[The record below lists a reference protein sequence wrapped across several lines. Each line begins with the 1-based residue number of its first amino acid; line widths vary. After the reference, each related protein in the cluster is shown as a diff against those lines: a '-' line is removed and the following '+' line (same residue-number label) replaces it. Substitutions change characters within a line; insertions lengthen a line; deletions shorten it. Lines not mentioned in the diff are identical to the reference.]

1 MFGNGVFT
9 PVLDLLAL
17 DFKYLLLRYADHQ
30 CEVSGAVPILSCFVV
45 SPYLISQRIILADLL
60 CRKIHTVLVEYDK
73 LFFFSDMKVDLFG
86 QQFLYFC
93 QKALAFEKGVLCRK
107 HVLLVDFPFGD
118 HRAAFADR
126 SIFSCD
132 LFLRPHPFPGLI
144 EVHSADGDLV
154 VRRFQ

>member
-1 MFGNGVFT
+1 
-9 PVLDLLAL
+9 
-17 DFKYLLLRYADHQ
+17 
-30 CEVSGAVPILSCFVV
+30 
-45 SPYLISQRIILADLL
+45 
-60 CRKIHTVLVEYDK
+60 
-73 LFFFSDMKVDLFG
+73 MKVDLFG

-154 VRRFQ
+154 DRRFQ